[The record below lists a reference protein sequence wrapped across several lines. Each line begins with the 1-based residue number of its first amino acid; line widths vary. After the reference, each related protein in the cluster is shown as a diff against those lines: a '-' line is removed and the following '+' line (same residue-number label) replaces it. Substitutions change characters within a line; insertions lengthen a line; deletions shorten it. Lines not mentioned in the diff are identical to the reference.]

1 MHFYKA
7 QFNYCPAILMFHSRT
22 LNNKISRLHER
33 CLRMIYN
40 NKISNIKELLHRD
53 NSVSMHQNNINALA
67 VETYKVVNCMSPEI
81 INEVFKQRDNP
92 HYNLKHI
99 LQISLDP
106 IPSVYNRT
114 ESTSYLE
121 RKIWEQIHSGIQ
133 NKKTLEGFKWEN
145 KK

>member
-1 MHFYKA
+1 
-7 QFNYCPAILMFHSRT
+7 MFHSRA

-40 NKISNIKELLHRD
+40 NKISNIKELLHKD

-67 VETYKVVNCMSPEI
+67 VEMYEVVNCMSPEI
-81 INEVFKQRDNP
+81 MNEVFKQSNNP

-106 IPSVYNRT
+106 INSVYNGT

-121 RKIWEQIHSGIQ
+121 RKIWEQIHSEMQ
-133 NKKTLEGFKWEN
+133 NRKTLEGFKWEN

>member
-1 MHFYKA
+1 
-7 QFNYCPAILMFHSRT
+7 MFHSRA
-22 LNNKISRLHER
+22 LNNKISRLNER

-40 NKISNIKELLHRD
+40 NKISNIKELLHKD

-67 VETYKVVNCMSPEI
+67 VEMYEVVNCMSPEI
-81 INEVFKQRDNP
+81 MNEVFKQSNNP

-106 IPSVYNRT
+106 IHSVYNGT

-121 RKIWEQIHSGIQ
+121 RKIWEQIHSEMQ
-133 NKKTLEGFKWEN
+133 NRKTLEGFKWEN